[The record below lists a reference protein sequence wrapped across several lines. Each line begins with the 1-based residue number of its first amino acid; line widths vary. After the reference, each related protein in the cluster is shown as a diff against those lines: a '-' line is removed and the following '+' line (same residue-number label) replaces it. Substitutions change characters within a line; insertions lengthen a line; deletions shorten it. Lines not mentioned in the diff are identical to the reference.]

1 MGDGKRKFRRGMG
14 NQTRSSRFVILD
26 YRSPEGLQSIDNT
39 EEFERVQRCVDEG
52 KDPYE
57 GRHSYYGFGMRRKH
71 LSEPTAILNYRSPEG
86 SQSIDNTEEF
96 ERVKK
101 CVEEGKDPYEG
112 RHSYCGFGIRCK
124 HLPEPTVIL
133 NRPSDKGRGYV
144 VRRRGSEDV
153 SAEPSEPSREDSGK

>member
-26 YRSPEGLQSIDNT
+26 YRSPEGSQSIDNT

-86 SQSIDNTEEF
+86 SQSIETQLL
-96 ERVKK
+96 RIR
-101 CVEEGKDPYEG
+101 YETQAPVG
-112 RHSYCGFGIRCK
+112 TDGH
-124 HLPEPTVIL
+124 PEASP
-133 NRPSDKGRGYV
+133 
-144 VRRRGSEDV
+144 
-153 SAEPSEPSREDSGK
+153 

>member
-39 EEFERVQRCVDEG
+39 EEFESVQRCVDEG

-96 ERVKK
+96 ERVQR
-101 CVEEGKDPYEG
+101 CVDEGKDPYEG
-112 RHSYCGFGIRCK
+112 RHSYCGFGMRRK
-124 HLPEPTVIL
+124 HLSEPMAIL
-133 NRPSDKGRGYV
+133 KRPRDRDRRYST
-144 VRRRGSEDV
+144 RRRGSETI
-153 SAEPSEPSREDSGK
+153 SAEPYERSREDSGR

>member
-26 YRSPEGLQSIDNT
+26 YRSPEGSQSIDNT

-71 LSEPTAILNYRSPEG
+71 LSEPT
-86 SQSIDNTEEF
+86 
-96 ERVKK
+96 
-101 CVEEGKDPYEG
+101 
-112 RHSYCGFGIRCK
+112 
-124 HLPEPTVIL
+124 VIL
-133 NRPSDKGRGYV
+133 KRPRDRDRRYST
-144 VRRRGSEDV
+144 RRRGSETI
-153 SAEPSEPSREDSGK
+153 SAEPYERSREDSGR